1 MQPQL
6 YRTKGIQPWSK
17 KTIQEMLQLAK
28 DQFQHA
34 LTLEGTNH
42 AEPWIYHFIL
52 GKILWKLKKPIEL
65 VLNHLGK
72 VSKYIVRIEYF
83 KAVLI

>member
-1 MQPQL
+1 M
-6 YRTKGIQPWSK
+6 I
-17 KTIQEMLQLAK
+17 QLAK

-34 LTLEGTNH
+34 LTLEGTSH

-72 VSKYIVRIEYF
+72 VGT
-83 KAVLI
+83 